1 MRQTLNKVIEGFA
14 KSLQREVMSSRL
26 CLLTEQDRVFSNK
39 FVAALKAICNAPLT
53 WERVISVEKET
64 KNTWVYDISLE
75 EYFNFIAGKNGGM
88 IAHNTAISFMLAAQR
103 LQHFPQSKILVL
115 APTKP
120 LAEQHLQTFKQH
132 LPLPED
138 SYALF
143 TGEVPPAKRCELWK
157 TARLVFSTPQ
167 GLENDVLGEQVSL
180 EDVSLMVFDE
190 AHRAT
195 GEYSYNFIAKQY
207 QRKARYPR
215 ILALTASPGS
225 DATKIEEVCKNL
237 FIEAVEIRTDAD
249 PDVQPYVQ
257 ETETQW
263 IKVPLPAE
271 FLDVKKFLDNCI
283 KSKLAMLRELGLNKQ
298 VDYYS
303 KRELL
308 ALQGE
313 LHAKLAAGERDFETM
328 KALSFAAEIMKAQHA
343 LELLESQGS
352 TALCKYLEKLMV
364 EAESSKVKAVKN
376 LVKDLNF
383 RSAFIK
389 AQKLVEQ
396 GIEHPKL
403 AIARGVVAREVAENK
418 HAKILLFTQYRDSAV
433 KLKEE
438 LQKAQSVVPALFVG
452 QAKKGETGLS
462 QKQQIELIEQFKD
475 GLYNVLICTSVAEEG
490 LDIPYVDLVVFY
502 EPIPSAIRTIQR
514 RGRTGRQDKGKVI
527 VLMAQNTRDEG
538 YRWSAHHK
546 EKKMHRV
553 LDQLRTSL
561 RKRFADAHTPLH
573 KFEQPEKPVLVF
585 ADYREKGTG
594 VLKELVEL
602 GASLKLEMLQVA
614 DYVLSPRCAVEFK
627 TVEDFAQSIIDGRLL
642 EQLKQFKQ
650 SYERP
655 VIIVEGTA
663 DLFSARNIH
672 PNAIRGM
679 LATIAVSY
687 GIPVIYTKDTKDT
700 AAQLVAIAKRE
711 QAVQKETWQP
721 HAEKR
726 AMSVQEQ
733 QEYIV
738 SSLPNVGLQLAKE
751 LLQHF
756 KSVKNIVNASEDHL
770 KQVEGVGDKKA
781 KAIKDAVEKEYPK

>member
-1 MRQTLNKVIEGFA
+1 MLASGFTP
-14 KSLQREVMSSRL
+14 RL
-26 CLLTEQDRVFSNK
+26 YQETILST
-39 FVAALKAICNAPLT
+39 AA
-53 WERVISVEKET
+53 E
-64 KNTWVYDISLE
+64 KNTLVVLPTGM
-75 EYFNFIAGKNGGM
+75 GK
-88 IAHNTAISFMLAAQR
+88 TAISFMLAAQR
-103 LQHFPQSKILVL
+103 LQHFPQSKIVVL

-120 LAEQHLQTFKQH
+120 LAEQHLQTFRKNMRLSEGQFV
-132 LPLPED
+132 
-138 SYALF
+138 LF
-143 TGEVPPAKRCELWK
+143 TGEVPPAKRHEQWQQAK
-157 TARLVFSTPQ
+157 VIFSTPQ
-167 GLENDVLGEQVSL
+167 GLENDVLSEKIML

-195 GEYSYNFIAKQY
+195 GDYSYNFIAKQY
-207 QRKARYPR
+207 QRKAKYPK

-225 DATKIEEVCKNL
+225 DVLKVEEVCKNL

-249 PDVQPYVQ
+249 PDVRPYVQ
-257 ETETQW
+257 ETDVQW

-271 FLDVKKFLDNCI
+271 FLDVKKFLDACI
-283 KSKLAMLRELGLNKQ
+283 KSKLATLRELGVHKTI
-298 VDYYS
+298 DYCN

-328 KALSFAAEIMKAQHA
+328 RALSVAAEVMKVQHA

-352 TALCKYLEKLMV
+352 TALMKYLEKLMS
-364 EAESSKVKAVKN
+364 EAQTSKVKAVKN
-376 LVKDLNF
+376 LVADLNF
-383 RSAFIK
+383 RSAYVK
-389 AQKLVEQ
+389 AQKLIEQ
-396 GIEHPKL
+396 NIEHPKL
-403 AIARGVVAREVAENK
+403 AIARNVVAREIGENK
-418 HAKILLFTQYRDSAV
+418 KAKILLFTQFRDSAV
-433 KLKEE
+433 KIKEE
-438 LQKAQSVVPALFVG
+438 LERAQGVVPALFVG
-452 QAKKGETGLS
+452 QAKKGDTGLS

-490 LDIPYVDLVVFY
+490 LDIPCVDLVLFY

-514 RGRTGRQDKGKVI
+514 RGRTGRQEKGKVV

-546 EKKMHRV
+546 EKKMHHI
-553 LDQLRTSL
+553 LDQLRKDL
-561 RKRFADAHTPLH
+561 KQKFAHQSPLY
-573 KFEQPEKPVLVF
+573 KFEQPEKPVLLF

-594 VLKELVEL
+594 VLKELVDM
-602 GASLKLEMLQVA
+602 GVSLKLEMLQVA

-642 EQLKQFKQ
+642 EQLKNMKQ

-655 VIIVEGTA
+655 IIIVEGTQ
-663 DLFSARNIH
+663 DLFTVRNIH

-687 GIPVIYTKDTKDT
+687 GIPIIYTKDTKDT

-711 QAVQKETWQP
+711 QALNKETFQP

-733 QEYIV
+733 QEFVV
-738 SSLPNVGLQLAKE
+738 SSLPNVGLNLAKE
-751 LLQHF
+751 LLTHF
-756 KSVKNIVNASEDHL
+756 KSVKNIVNASEEDL
-770 KQVEGVGDKKA
+770 KKVDGVGDKKA
-781 KAIKDAVEKEYPK
+781 KAIKDAVEKEYQNS